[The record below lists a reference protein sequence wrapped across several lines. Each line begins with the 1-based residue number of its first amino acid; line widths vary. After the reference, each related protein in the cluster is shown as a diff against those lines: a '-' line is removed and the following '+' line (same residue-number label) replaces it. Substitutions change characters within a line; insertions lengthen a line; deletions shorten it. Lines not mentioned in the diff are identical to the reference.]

1 MKALN
6 LYGVGD
12 LRLDDVTRPVPQSG
26 EVLLK
31 IRACGIC
38 GSDIPRV
45 FSKGTYHFPT
55 IIGHEFAG
63 EIVEAE
69 DASLVGRGA
78 AVFPLLPCG
87 ECEACMSGRYA
98 QCSHYD
104 YYGSRRDGAMAEFLA
119 VKRENLVLMPEG
131 VSYEE
136 AAMSEPAAVALHAFR
151 KAKVGAGDTLV
162 IFGVGPIALIMAGW
176 ARDAGVKRTILVA
189 RSEEKVHF
197 AQRLGF
203 LETLDG
209 TEIDVAAYVKRRTDG
224 RGADA
229 CIEGTGISAGLELS
243 LLCARNFGRVVTLA
257 NPLGDMR
264 ITQTAYWQIL
274 RRELEVV
281 GTWNSSFSRQENDW
295 QAVMAAMRDKVIDV
309 EPLIT
314 HRFRLS
320 DYREAFR
327 IMHEKTEM
335 YCKVMF
341 LAEEDWHE

>member
-6 LYGVGD
+6 LYGIND
-12 LRLDDVTRPVPQSG
+12 LRYDDVPRPVPEAG

-31 IRACGIC
+31 VRACGIC

-55 IIGHEFAG
+55 IIGHEFSG

-69 DASLVGRGA
+69 DEALVGRGA
-78 AVFPLLPCG
+78 VVFPLLPCG
-87 ECEACMSGRYA
+87 ECEACQSGHYA
-98 QCSHYD
+98 QCAHYD
-104 YYGSRRDGAMAEFLA
+104 YYGSRRDGAMAEYLA

-131 VSYEE
+131 VSYEA

-151 KAKVGAGDTLV
+151 KAEVGIGDTLA

-176 ARDAGVKRTILVA
+176 ARDAGVKTILIA
-189 RSEEKVHF
+189 RSEAKVEF

-203 LETLDG
+203 METINSRA
-209 TEIDVAAYVKRRTDG
+209 TDVQEYIRRHTGGLGAA
-224 RGADA
+224 AA
-229 CIEGTGISAGLELS
+229 IEGTGISGGLES
-243 LLCARNFGRVVTLA
+243 CVACTRNFGRVVTLA
-257 NPLGDMR
+257 NPLGDMHLS
-264 ITQTAYWQIL
+264 QSVYWQIL
-274 RRELEVV
+274 RHEIELV
-281 GTWNSSFSRQENDW
+281 GTWNSSFSKAENDW
-295 QAVMAAMRDKVIDV
+295 EVVLAGMRDKVIDV

-314 HRFRLS
+314 HRFRLR

-341 LAEEDWHE
+341 VMGGEVHG